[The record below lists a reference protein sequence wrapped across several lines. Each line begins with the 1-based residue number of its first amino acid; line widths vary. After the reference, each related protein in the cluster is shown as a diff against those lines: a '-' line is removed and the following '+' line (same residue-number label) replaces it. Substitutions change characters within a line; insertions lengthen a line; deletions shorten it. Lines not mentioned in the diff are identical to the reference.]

1 MSAENPAATPV
12 PAEAARR
19 FALTEDWVATIVGLG
34 LVILALLGLITK
46 GMLPL

>member
-1 MSAENPAATPV
+1 MSHSAPDPV

-19 FALTEDWVATIVGLG
+19 FALNEDWVATIVGLVF
-34 LVILALLGLITK
+34 VILAVLGVITK

>member
-1 MSAENPAATPV
+1 MSQPEPAQAP

-19 FALTEDWVATIVGLG
+19 FALTEDWVATIVGLA
-34 LVILALLGLITK
+34 LVVLAALGVITK